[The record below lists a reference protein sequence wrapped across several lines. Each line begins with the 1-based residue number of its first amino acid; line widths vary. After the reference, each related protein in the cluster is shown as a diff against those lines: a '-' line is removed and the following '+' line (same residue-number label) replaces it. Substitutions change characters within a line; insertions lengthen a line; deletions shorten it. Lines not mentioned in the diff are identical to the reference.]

1 MSELFVVGISWRT
14 APVAVREKLAFR
26 DEELT
31 GTLQAMTSGLPVAEA
46 LLVSTCNRVE
56 VYGVAKPGA
65 DATALVRTFLAAQR
79 GLAPD
84 DVADVIYDRRGS
96 AAVRHVFS
104 VASALDSLVLGEAQI
119 LGQLK
124 AAYDV
129 ANGAGTSGPL
139 LGRCLERAFGVA
151 KRVRTETAIAR
162 GAANVSTVAVD
173 LAKRVF
179 GSLAGKGVL
188 VIGAGKMSTLAA
200 RHLYASGAQRIIVT
214 NRSPEK
220 AEALAAEI
228 DGTARPWAE
237 LERLLAEADVVISS
251 TGAREPILTRALFK
265 RVTKARRW
273 RQLVVI
279 DIAVPR
285 DAEPAIGELDGVYVF
300 DIDDLEKV
308 VSANLAE
315 RAKAAE
321 HAGRIIDHET
331 AQFEHWWRTQGVVP
345 TIRALR
351 ERFAQVAEGELQ
363 KVLDQLAR
371 KEHTLAQQ
379 REVVQRLVQ
388 LVVNKLLHQPTAALR
403 EAPPDEAGL
412 RAEVLCQLFDLSPAD
427 PADPADPAEPA
438 EPAEPATCEAPGA
451 SPQVLDQV
459 LDRALDRALAEPV
472 SSERKAA
479 T

>member
-1 MSELFVVGISWRT
+1 VVVSELFVVGISWRT
-14 APVAVREKLAFR
+14 APVAIREQLAFR
-26 DEELT
+26 DEELVPA
-31 GTLQAMTSGLPVAEA
+31 LRAMTSELPVAEA

-56 VYGVAKPGA
+56 VYGVSKPGA
-65 DATALVRTFLAAQR
+65 DPTGPVRAFLAAQR
-79 GLAPD
+79 GVAPGE
-84 DVADVIYDRRGS
+84 VSEALYDRRG
-96 AAVRHVFS
+96 AAAIRHVFS

-124 AAYDV
+124 AAYGV
-129 ANGAGTSGPL
+129 AGEAGTSGPL

-179 GSLAGKGVL
+179 GDLSGKSVL
-188 VIGAGKMSTLAA
+188 VVGAGKMSTLAA
-200 RHLYASGAQRIIVT
+200 RHLYASGAQRIVVT

-228 DGTARPWAE
+228 DGVAQPWAD
-237 LERLLAEADVVISS
+237 LERLLVEADVVISS
-251 TGAREPILTRALFK
+251 TGARQPILTKALFK

-285 DAEPAIGELDGVYVF
+285 DAEPAIGELDGIYVF

-308 VSANLAE
+308 VAANLAE

-321 HAGRIIDHET
+321 HAGRIVEHE
-331 AQFEHWWRTQGVVP
+331 AGQFEHWLRSQGVVP

-351 ERFAQVAEGELQ
+351 ERFARVADAEVQ
-363 KVLDQLAR
+363 KALDQLGR
-371 KEHTLAQQ
+371 REHTPQQQ
-379 REVVQRLVQ
+379 RELMQRVVQ

-403 EAPPDEAGL
+403 EAPPEEASL
-412 RAEVLCQLFDLSPAD
+412 RAEVLCQLFDLSPVEGND
-427 PADPADPAEPA
+427 
-438 EPAEPATCEAPGA
+438 EAQP
-451 SPQVLDQV
+451 
-459 LDRALDRALAEPV
+459 ALDRAIAQPA
-472 SSERKAA
+472 SERKAA

>member
-26 DEELT
+26 DDELG
-31 GTLQAMTSGLPVAEA
+31 GTLQALTQDLPVAEA

-56 VYGVAKPGA
+56 VYGVARPGA
-65 DATALVRTFLAAQR
+65 DATGPVRAFLATQR
-79 GLAPD
+79 GLVPA
-84 DVADVIYDRRGS
+84 DVADVLYDHRGS

-124 AAYDV
+124 AAYGV
-129 ANGAGTSGPL
+129 ASGAGTSGPL
-139 LGRCLERAFGVA
+139 LRRCLERAFGVA
-151 KRVRTETAIAR
+151 KRVRTETSIAR

-179 GSLAGKGVL
+179 GDLAGKSVL
-188 VIGAGKMSTLAA
+188 VVGAGKMSTLAA

-220 AEALAAEI
+220 AETLAAEI
-228 DGTARPWAE
+228 DGVAQPWDQ
-237 LERLLAEADVVISS
+237 LERLLVEADVVISS
-251 TGAREPILTRALFK
+251 TGARQPILTRPLFK

-308 VSANLAE
+308 VAANLAE

-321 HAGRIIDHET
+321 HAARIVEHE
-331 AQFEHWWRTQGVVP
+331 AGQFEHWLRTQAVVP

-351 ERFAQVAEGELQ
+351 DRFSRVAENELQ
-363 KVLDQLAR
+363 KTLDLLTR
-371 KEHTLAQQ
+371 KDHSPVQT
-379 REVVQRLVQ
+379 REAVQRLVQ

-403 EAPPDEAGL
+403 EAPPDEAGM
-412 RAEVLCQLFDLSPAD
+412 RAEVLCQLFDLSPVESTSEEMRAAESAVDSAIAD
-427 PADPADPAEPA
+427 QAAPAPNGNE
-438 EPAEPATCEAPGA
+438 ATR
-451 SPQVLDQV
+451 Q
-459 LDRALDRALAEPV
+459 
-472 SSERKAA
+472 RKAV

>member
-31 GTLQAMTSGLPVAEA
+31 GVLQAMTAELPVAEA

-56 VYGVAKPGA
+56 VYGVGKPGA
-65 DATALVRTFLAAQR
+65 DPTGPVRAFLAAQR
-79 GLAPD
+79 GLAAA
-84 DVADVIYDRRGS
+84 DVADVLYDHRGP

-124 AAYDV
+124 AAYGT
-129 ANGAGTSGPL
+129 ASMARTSGPL

-151 KRVRTETAIAR
+151 KRVRSETAIAR

-179 GSLAGKGVL
+179 GDLTGKSVL

-200 RHLYASGAQRIIVT
+200 RHLYASGAQHIVVT

-220 AEALAAEI
+220 AEALAAQI
-228 DGTARPWAE
+228 DGIARPWAD
-237 LERLLAEADVVISS
+237 LEHLLVEADVVISS
-251 TGAREPILTRALFK
+251 TGAREPILTRSLFK
-265 RVTKARRW
+265 RVTKRRRW

-285 DAEPAIGELDGVYVF
+285 DADPAIAELDGVYVF

-308 VSANLAE
+308 VAANLAE
-315 RAKAAE
+315 RAKAAQHAARIVE
-321 HAGRIIDHET
+321 HEAG
-331 AQFEHWWRTQGVVP
+331 QFEHWMRSQGVVP

-351 ERFAQVAEGELQ
+351 ERFARVADAEVT
-363 KVLDQLAR
+363 KTLDQLGR
-371 KEHTLAQQ
+371 REHTPAQQ
-379 REVVQRLVQ
+379 REAIQRLVT
-388 LVVNKLLHQPTAALR
+388 LVVNKLLHQPTIALR

-412 RAEVLCQLFDLSPAD
+412 RAEVLCQLFDLAPVERGAASELGDRSDDRDEQDEDPGDMPREPQPA
-427 PADPADPAEPA
+427 PARDLA
-438 EPAEPATCEAPGA
+438 
-451 SPQVLDQV
+451 Q
-459 LDRALDRALAEPV
+459 RA
-472 SSERKAA
+472 SERKAV

>member
-26 DEELT
+26 DEELA
-31 GTLQAMTSGLPVAEA
+31 GTLQAMTSSLPVAEA

-65 DATALVRTFLAAQR
+65 EVTDQVRAFLATRR
-79 GLAPD
+79 GLAPAA
-84 DVADVIYDRRGS
+84 VADVLYRHRGS

-124 AAYDV
+124 AAYGV
-129 ANGAGTSGPL
+129 ASGAGTSGPV

-179 GSLAGKGVL
+179 GNLDGKRVL
-188 VIGAGKMSTLAA
+188 VVGAGKMSTLAA
-200 RHLYASGAQRIIVT
+200 RHLYASGAHRIIVT

-228 DGTARPWAE
+228 DGVARPWAE
-237 LERLLAEADVVISS
+237 LEALLVDADVVISS
-251 TGAREPILTRALFK
+251 TGAREPILTRPLFK

-285 DAEPAIGELDGVYVF
+285 DAEPAIGDFDGVYVF

-308 VSANLAE
+308 VAANLAE
-315 RAKAAE
+315 RARAAE
-321 HAGRIIDHET
+321 HAGRIVEHE
-331 AQFEHWWRTQGVVP
+331 AGQFEHWLRSQGVVP

-351 ERFAQVAEGELQ
+351 ERFAQIADAEVQ
-363 KVLDQLAR
+363 KVLEQLAR
-371 KEHTLAQQ
+371 KDHTPAQQ

-412 RAEVLCQLFDLSPAD
+412 RAEILCQLFDLSPID
-427 PADPADPAEPA
+427 PTEPAEPA
-438 EPAEPATCEAPGA
+438 EPAERDEPRA
-451 SPQVLDQV
+451 SPQAQG
-459 LDRALDRALAEPV
+459 RASPEPAPP
-472 SSERKAA
+472 ERKAA